1 LPIAESYERESTKE
15 TIRFLVIAKGSAGE
29 RRTQIYIGMESGYI
43 GKEQGERWF
52 KEVLRISGMLSSQII
67 KLKER
72 KLSA

>member
-1 LPIAESYERESTKE
+1 M
-15 TIRFLVIAKGSAGE
+15 IAKGSAGE

-43 GKEQGERWF
+43 GKEKGERWF
-52 KEVLRISGMLSSQII
+52 KEVLRISGMLSSLII